1 MLKSFWGINI
11 AVKNLDEA
19 IEKYEKLLGVKPT
32 ISSDPN
38 MAAFLGI
45 TAASF
50 VFRGHSINLMTSND
64 TNNPVGKFLERRG
77 EGVLLVS
84 LESDD
89 IDKDVAGMQKDGLQF
104 LWDENGQ
111 GGYGKVNFIPAKN
124 MNGVQWEILEPVP
137 EWLERKKQG
146 F

>member
-19 IEKYEKLLGVKPT
+19 MEKYEKLLGVKPT
-32 ISSDPN
+32 ISSDPK
-38 MAAFLGI
+38 MIAFPGI
-45 TAASF
+45 TSASF
-50 VFRGHSINLMTSND
+50 VFRGHSINLLTSTD

-89 IDKDVAGMQKDGLQF
+89 IENDVSGMQKDGLQF

-124 MNGVQWEILEPVP
+124 MNGVQWEILQPVE